1 MNPKIKKILF
11 IGLLVMVGIIGVLHY
26 TTPGHLILFHDSF
39 RRLSYF
45 PIAIGAI
52 LYGVRGGLALAVL
65 SCLSFVPHL
74 FLFWSQGPEAY
85 YSELSEIIFY
95 LLAGLVIGLIS
106 SRENRLQKEYRRISE
121 KLAKSYKRLH
131 EQAVRLVQAE
141 KELGQAKKL
150 SVLGRLSASLAHE
163 IKNPLASIQGA
174 AEILADEVGADHP
187 KHEFIEI
194 MRSEIL
200 RLNNSVDEVLA
211 YCRGQ
216 QADNRDPYEALE
228 IVIEK
233 VCQMAGQAIR
243 EKSIRLAVDKN
254 QETAR
259 FPVAE
264 PAMTQ
269 VLMNLLLN
277 AADAVEKKGKIQI
290 CHYRDETGRI
300 CIEVSDNGP
309 GISPDM
315 AEEVFNSF
323 VTFKEGGTG
332 LGLSISKRIVER
344 LGGTIRV
351 TPSETGG
358 ACFRVCLPRKETLNR

>member
-1 MNPKIKKILF
+1 MKPKRKKILF
-11 IGLLVMVGIIGVLHY
+11 FGLLAAVGIIGVLHY
-26 TTPGHLILFHDSF
+26 TTPGHLILFHDSY

-45 PIAIGAI
+45 PITIGAI
-52 LYGVRGGLALAVL
+52 IYGVWGGLALALL

-74 FLFWSQGPEAY
+74 FLFWSFGPEAY
-85 YSELSEIIFY
+85 YSELSEILFY

-106 SRENRLQKEYRRISE
+106 SRENRLREKYRRLSE
-121 KLAKSYKRLH
+121 QLGKSYKRLH

-141 KELGQAKKL
+141 KELGQAQKL
-150 SVLGRLSASLAHE
+150 SVLGQLSASLAHE

-174 AEILADEVGADHP
+174 AEILADEVGTTHP

-200 RLNNSVDEVLA
+200 RLNRSVDEVLA

-216 QADNRDPYEALE
+216 QADTRDQYESLD

-233 VCQMAGQAIR
+233 VCQVAAQGIR
-243 EKSIRLAVDKN
+243 EKKVQLAVDTGPDAA
-254 QETAR
+254 Q

-264 PAMTQ
+264 SAMTQ

-277 AADAVEKKGKIQI
+277 ALDAVEPKGEIRI
-290 CHYRDETGRI
+290 CCSKDETGQV
-300 CIEVSDNGP
+300 CIDISDNGP
-309 GISPDM
+309 GIDKNL
-315 AEEVFNSF
+315 AQEIFHSF

-332 LGLSISKRIVER
+332 LGLPISKRIVDR
-344 LGGTIRV
+344 LGGTIQV
-351 TPSETGG
+351 LPSEMGG
-358 ACFRVCLPRKETLNR
+358 ACFRVCLPQKQPLNT